1 MTSASW
7 MLEAGHSKLLLW
19 DNPEGRGGEGGERW
33 GSGWGDYGLLW
44 LTLVVVWQN
53 PLQYCKEVSVQLKEI
68 NFKKKIWSFKTRK
81 IQKFRLTG

>member
-68 NFKKKIWSFKTRK
+68 NLKKRFGVLKPGRYRNSD
-81 IQKFRLTG
+81 